1 MKKKNIQWV
10 PGLRKQPT
18 FGDTTVHWFARGITS
33 EERAQKFH
41 TDDESLP
48 TADLGSASDWLKN
61 PWGVTRHQY
70 GISPVIAQTYSQGK
84 PLVA

>member
-1 MKKKNIQWV
+1 MWLQCDLRHTLTQETLFQYTLSMKKKNIQWV

-61 PWGVTRHQY
+61 D
-70 GISPVIAQTYSQGK
+70 I
-84 PLVA
+84 

>member
-18 FGDTTVHWFARGITS
+18 FGDTTVHWFARGLTS

-61 PWGVTRHQY
+61 PRSGEGHV
-70 GISPVIAQTYSQGK
+70 ISTQFLQSLLRRIRRGNP
-84 PLVA
+84 